1 MIFFIQRNCETNK
14 TKKNLDKDN
23 SQNFSLHNF
32 DEEKKYYSKISFS
45 TKYNVFFSALFTFD
59 RPYTTMKNNYRVHR
73 CVCRN
78 LKNQIIHQGGR
89 RYYANKVYVL
99 LSAQNLA
106 LVRTHFFLFACP
118 GFLLG
123 SYLNRVNL
131 DYNNYVQS
139 LISIELDPNLLIH
152 ILSTMVFNNCFAF
165 ILC

>member
-89 RYYANKVYVL
+89 TFIMQPTGICPSFCTKL
-99 LSAQNLA
+99 GTCSDS
-106 LVRTHFFLFACP
+106 FFFIRMP
-118 GFLLG
+118 WF
-123 SYLNRVNL
+123 
-131 DYNNYVQS
+131 
-139 LISIELDPNLLIH
+139 
-152 ILSTMVFNNCFAF
+152 STRKLPKSCEP
-165 ILC
+165 